1 MMSKRTHLIVEC
13 QWVRGHS
20 GNEYNEMCDQMCNE
34 ILGYDV
40 NAEFEK
46 FKKK

>member
-1 MMSKRTHLIVEC
+1 MEQKRAKV
-13 QWVRGHS
+13 GDK
-20 GNEYNEMCDQMCNE
+20 YNEMCDQMCNE